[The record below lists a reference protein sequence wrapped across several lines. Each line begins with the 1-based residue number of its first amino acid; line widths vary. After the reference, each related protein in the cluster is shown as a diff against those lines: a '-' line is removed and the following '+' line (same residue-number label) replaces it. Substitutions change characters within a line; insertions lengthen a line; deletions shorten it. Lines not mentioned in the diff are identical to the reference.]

1 MHDPILLL
9 YIYKAHNSILHK
21 INTLKRSYPTILTFD
36 SISRSYIVILSEDR
50 ILRSYLLNHSL
61 GSRPS
66 SPWSHPTI
74 SYFDLTIRFLLNI
87 SQYDLF
93 LGSCRTIHRIYIKGV
108 KRAEY
113 ECKNRFTNERWNCP
127 ELFVQL
133 QNSLH
138 ESTNPTNTIFMSR
151 KYFL

>member
-1 MHDPILLL
+1 M
-9 YIYKAHNSILHK
+9 
-21 INTLKRSYPTILTFD
+21 
-36 SISRSYIVILSEDR
+36 VILSEDR
-50 ILRSYLLNHSL
+50 ILRSYSLNQRL
-61 GSRPS
+61 GPPPTTRLPDLILRPHFS
-66 SPWSHPTI
+66 IPRYDPYLQSHCTI
-74 SYFDLTIRFLLNI
+74 V
-87 SQYDLF
+87 F

-151 KYFL
+151 K

>member
-1 MHDPILLL
+1 MYGP
-9 YIYKAHNSILHK
+9 
-21 INTLKRSYPTILTFD
+21 
-36 SISRSYIVILSEDR
+36 
-50 ILRSYLLNHSL
+50 
-61 GSRPS
+61 
-66 SPWSHPTI
+66 
-74 SYFDLTIRFLLNI
+74 
-87 SQYDLF
+87 F

-151 KYFL
+151 KYFLSFFNLLDRIDMVPVRYQCGTSVVTAGITWVRSSTIYRFVTGHT